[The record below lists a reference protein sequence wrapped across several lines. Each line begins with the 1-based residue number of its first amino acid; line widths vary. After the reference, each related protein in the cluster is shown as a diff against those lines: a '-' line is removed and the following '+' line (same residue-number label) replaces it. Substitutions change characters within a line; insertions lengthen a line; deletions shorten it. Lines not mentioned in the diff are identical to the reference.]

1 MVEAKKSSAP
11 SPEFSGASRWG
22 CRAGTALFFFA
33 FLLTFDTIE
42 KSRDGESSSSTIATI
57 RTQDVTIR
65 QGETLQA
72 VLSRLGMEAGDAQ
85 ALVERV
91 RPFINPREIRAG
103 QNFQIT
109 LDAQANKLKELLY
122 PLPTAVIH
130 VRSSAEGW
138 SAEHK
143 KIRFVRQ
150 SRTVNG
156 TLRDNLYRDGTAAG
170 LKPAQI
176 MELADIFQYDIDFFS
191 DFQRGDIFSVTF
203 EESLYEN
210 GRVET
215 KKVLAAELTV
225 AGSPVSAFHYTDQ
238 KGEEGYYDR
247 NGRSLRRAFLRAPL
261 NYRRISSSFSVSRR
275 HPIFRTLRPHLAID
289 YAASAGTP
297 VISVGSG
304 TVSYAGWRGG
314 YGNLVEV
321 RHPNG
326 YSTRYGHF
334 SRIARGVHT
343 GKRIAQ
349 SELIGYVG
357 QTGHT
362 TGPHLHFEL
371 LRGDKKLNFLAL
383 KIPPHQQL
391 TGEEIERFN
400 ALRDERLASLES
412 PTSSQ
417 IASR

>member
-1 MVEAKKSSAP
+1 M
-11 SPEFSGASRWG
+11 
-22 CRAGTALFFFA
+22 
-33 FLLTFDTIE
+33 
-42 KSRDGESSSSTIATI
+42 ATT
-57 RTQDVTIR
+57 RTEDVTVR
-65 QGETLQA
+65 QGETLHA
-72 VLSRLGMEAGDAQ
+72 VLSRLGMEAGDTHAV
-85 ALVERV
+85 VERI
-91 RPFINPREIRAG
+91 RPFINPREIPAG
-103 QNFQIT
+103 QSFQIT

-122 PLPTAVIH
+122 PLPTALIH
-130 VRSSAEGW
+130 VRAGAEGW

-143 KIRFVRQ
+143 KIRFVKK
-150 SRTVNG
+150 SRTITG
-156 TLRDNLYRDGTAAG
+156 TLKDNLYRDGTAAG
-170 LKPAQI
+170 LRPVHI

-191 DFQRGDIFSVTF
+191 DFQRGDRFSVTL
-203 EESLYEN
+203 EESHYEN
-210 GRVET
+210 GRIEP
-215 KKVLAAELTV
+215 KKVLAAQLTV
-225 AGSPVSAFHYTDQ
+225 AGGPVSAFHYVDE
-238 KGEEGYYDR
+238 KGQEGYYDR

-297 VISVGSG
+297 VVSVGSG

-334 SRIARGVHT
+334 SRIARGVHS
-343 GKRIAQ
+343 GKRITQ
-349 SELIGYVG
+349 GELIGYVG

-383 KIPPHQQL
+383 KVPPQQQL
-391 TGEEIERFN
+391 TGQELERFN
-400 ALRDERLASLES
+400 ALREERLASSES
-412 PTSSQ
+412 PSFAQ

>member
-22 CRAGTALFFFA
+22 CRVGMALFFFA
-33 FLLTFDTIE
+33 FLLTFDTIG

-91 RPFINPREIRAG
+91 RPFINSREIRAG

-150 SRTVNG
+150 SKTVNG